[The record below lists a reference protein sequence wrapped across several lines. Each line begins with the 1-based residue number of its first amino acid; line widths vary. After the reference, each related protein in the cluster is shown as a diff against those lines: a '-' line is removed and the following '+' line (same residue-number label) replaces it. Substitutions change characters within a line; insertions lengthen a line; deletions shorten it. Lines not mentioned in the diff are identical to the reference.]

1 MSASKESSQSYS
13 VGYRRPPISGR
24 FQKGLSGNPKG
35 KASGRKSLS
44 VELLEEL
51 NQELWYRSSEDYAA
65 WARATFVREGML
77 IEQLGLA
84 AK

>member
-1 MSASKESSQSYS
+1 MADP
-13 VGYRRPPISGR
+13 RH
-24 FQKGLSGNPKG
+24 
-35 KASGRKSLS
+35 

-51 NQELWYRSSEDYAA
+51 NQELWYLNSEDYAA